1 MGRLP
6 SVELFTGYYFL
17 SDFRSPDL
25 PNREAMR
32 SITFSFV
39 KTNFRARNA
48 HFSTVFIAISVV
60 NCSVAKVRSPGVAVG
75 SASGW
80 RQMAA
85 VMCGYQLCRRRNAL
99 RQNGAYSLTASKQ
112 GHCFI
117 HSHGSIVPF
126 PFRSGLRS
134 RCPQTVLS
142 G

>member
-1 MGRLP
+1 
-6 SVELFTGYYFL
+6 
-17 SDFRSPDL
+17 
-25 PNREAMR
+25 MR

-39 KTNFRARNA
+39 KTNFKARNA
-48 HFSTVFIAISVV
+48 HFSTIFIAKSVLIV
-60 NCSVAKVRSPGVAVG
+60 QVAKIRSPGGAAG

-80 RQMAA
+80 RLMAV

-117 HSHGSIVPF
+117 HSRGSMMPF